1 MSAGQGQAETCA
13 YTRSRRGSRP
23 TWLSIFP
30 GLSKRLRFPSGLRIF
45 VPIDEMFWA
54 KEPKEWDVR
63 TKFN

>member
-1 MSAGQGQAETCA
+1 M
-13 YTRSRRGSRP
+13 
-23 TWLSIFP
+23 
-30 GLSKRLRFPSGLRIF
+30 RFPSSLRIF